1 MHRYDRVLVFGH
13 DDALLETRSWV
24 LEREGFQVWR
34 ARDLAA
40 AVETMVAQQIDAMIL
55 CQTLSAEERW
65 NAMTLA
71 GELRPEMK
79 ILVMESEFARLPE
92 GKQAAVLETVANTRD
107 LIAAVERMT
116 GRGGSVG
123 AQG

>member
-1 MHRYDRVLVFGH
+1 MLVFGH
-13 DDALLETRSWV
+13 DDALLETRGWV
-24 LEREGFQVWR
+24 LEREGFQVWT
-34 ARDLAA
+34 AMDLATFA
-40 AVETMVAQQIDAMIL
+40 ERIVAQQINALIL

-79 ILVMESEFARLPE
+79 ILVMESESARLPE
-92 GKQAAVLETVANTRD
+92 GKQAAVLETVVDTRD
-107 LIAAVERMT
+107 LIAAVQRMT